1 MEKRFVYAD
10 NAATTA
16 PLPEVIEEMMPY
28 LKEKWGNPS
37 SIHSKGNEAKK
48 ALNAYREKIALL
60 LDCEKDEIYFT
71 SCGTEADNHA
81 IRGAALANASKGKH
95 IITTKVEHPAVLK
108 TCRSLEKE
116 GFEVTYLDVDG
127 DGRVSAQ
134 AVEGAIREDTIL
146 VSVMYANN
154 EIGTIMPIKEI
165 AGVCR
170 AHGVLCM
177 TDAVQ
182 AVGSVPISI
191 RELGVDMLTASGH
204 KIHAPKGIGL
214 LYIKK
219 GKKVG
224 NLIDGGGQ
232 ERGRRGG
239 TENLPYIAAFAKA
252 LEIAVSRLPDMARV
266 EKMRNRLIDEL
277 LKIPYSRLNGSRKH
291 RLPGNANISF
301 EFIEGESILLLMDM
315 AGICCSTG
323 SACSSN
329 SLDPSHVLLAI
340 GLPHEVA
347 HGSVR
352 LTLSHENTEEDVDY
366 IIENLKNTVERLRAM
381 SPLYEKHRI

>member
-1 MEKRFVYAD
+1 MGKRFVYAD

-16 PLPEVIEEMMPY
+16 PYPEVIDEMMPY
-28 LKEKWGNPS
+28 LREKWGNPS
-37 SIHSKGNEAKK
+37 SIHGKGEEAKA
-48 ALNAYREKIALL
+48 ALAAYREKVASLL
-60 LDCEKDEIYFT
+60 GCEAGEIVFT

-81 IRGAALANASKGKH
+81 IRGAAYANAAKGKH
-95 IITTKVEHPAVLK
+95 IITTKVEHPAVLN
-108 TCRSLEKE
+108 TCKALEKE
-116 GFEVTYLDVDG
+116 GFRVTYLDVDG
-127 DGRVSAQ
+127 EGRVSAED
-134 AVEGAIREDTIL
+134 VERAICEDTVL

-154 EIGTIMPIKEI
+154 EIGTIMPVREI
-165 AGVCR
+165 AAVCH

-182 AVGSVPISI
+182 AVGAVPINV

-214 LYIKK
+214 LYIEK
-219 GKKVG
+219 GTRIK
-224 NLIDGGGQ
+224 NLIEGGGQ

-252 LEIAVSRLPDMARV
+252 LEIAVEKLPDMARV
-266 EKMRNRLIDEL
+266 AKMRDRLIAEL
-277 LKIPYSRLNGSRKH
+277 TKLPRTRVNGSLTH

-301 EFIEGESILLLMDM
+301 ECIEGESILLLMDM

-352 LTLSHENTEEDVDY
+352 ITLAHENTEEDVDY
-366 IIENLKNTVERLRAM
+366 IIEKLTETVERLRKM
-381 SPLYEKHRI
+381 SPLWKE